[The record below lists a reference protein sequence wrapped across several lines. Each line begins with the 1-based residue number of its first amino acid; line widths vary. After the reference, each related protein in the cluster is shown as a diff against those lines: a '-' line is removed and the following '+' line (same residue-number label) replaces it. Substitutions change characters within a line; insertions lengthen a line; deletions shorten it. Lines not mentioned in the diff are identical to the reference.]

1 MRVEEL
7 TSYEVI
13 EKRKIADIDSNATLA
28 PVFLCR
34 HR

>member
-13 EKRKIADIDSNATLA
+13 EKRKIADIDSMEIGRAH
-28 PVFLCR
+28 V
-34 HR
+34 